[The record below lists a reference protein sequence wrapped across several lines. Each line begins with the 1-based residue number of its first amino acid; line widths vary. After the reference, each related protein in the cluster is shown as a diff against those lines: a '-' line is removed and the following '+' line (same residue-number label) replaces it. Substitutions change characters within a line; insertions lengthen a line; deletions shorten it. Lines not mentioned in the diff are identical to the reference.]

1 MRKKEKT
8 LQNSTENVEFP
19 SNIDSIE
26 TTNKHKKKGL
36 FSFALFKENIKSYW
50 GSWSIV
56 SLGNAILIIIVVMIL
71 SSLNINETKK
81 AMTGMFQ
88 NADTEETV
96 KTGVIGLYSSFK
108 EAGQTYETLTTSQK
122 TLINSLSTMYEQVNN
137 QNTLSTLRYVETTYK
152 RLYDVD
158 KNHENAKNNTVSL
171 VDVYLKNF
179 SSMNEEEKQLAKAIV
194 PYYIDEYY
202 ATMNDT
208 TATTKTRLINAIG
221 KYLVNS
227 VQNQYSLSD
236 ELANEIKDLVINS
249 INDYDKKV
257 SGITDANKKALIA
270 RQTATE
276 LTFEIIPLV
285 TDESLKEQTTYLIN
299 DLKNRYEERKES
311 FVGNVDKYYDQSVS
325 TSIID
330 VVVNTLEDYAYLN
343 YLPTYKVE
351 YITSVRGLPL
361 IKESTGTVDSNG
373 NIIYR
378 EVETNKYDPE
388 HFIKVSGTMGNASNM
403 LEKKN
408 KAIITGKE
416 YSQKEI
422 DQAKKEA
429 QTSISLSKTYL
440 ASFMNEFINRDSDN
454 KNAYFDGK
462 NIIDSAISEKSIEM
476 VIEQGKKTL
485 IDTYNSANNTLI
497 TNIEDIPSDFL
508 GMSSESIVNLLK
520 VYAVSGLSSY
530 QEMYK
535 EYSVKGY
542 DATETMLISMTLA
555 SKTVTGS
562 LPPALTDTL
571 SELGSMNTYGF
582 MVGVVAFGMACLLMP
597 LVYTIIL
604 ANGLVAEKVETG
616 SLAFTLATP
625 TKRNTF
631 VFTQAVYLIVS
642 EVASGIVLLLGAIL
656 SREVGIAIG
665 GTDFL
670 ESLLLTDIVK
680 FTLGSA
686 MVIIAM
692 SGICFLSSCIFNKTR
707 FAIGVGGGIN
717 IFFFICSILGLF
729 GSKAMPGAIRI
740 DSMNIFNYFTI
751 DNLYDG
757 LAAMNGDAIYW
768 IKLLGLVVITAV
780 TYNVGITYFNKKDLP
795 L

>member
-56 SLGNAILIIIVVMIL
+56 SLGNSILIIIVVMIL

-122 TLINSLSTMYEQVNN
+122 MLINSLSTMYEQVNN
-137 QNTLSTLRYVETTYK
+137 QNTLLTLKYVETTYK

-158 KNHENAKNNTVSL
+158 KNHENAKNNTVSV

-179 SSMNEEEKQLAKAIV
+179 SSMTEEEKQLAKDIV

-202 ATMNDT
+202 ATMNDST
-208 TATTKTRLINAIG
+208 VTTKTRLINAIR

-236 ELANEIKDLVINS
+236 EMANKIKDLVINS

-257 SGITDANKKALIA
+257 SGITDSNKKTLIA

-299 DLKNRYEERKES
+299 ELKNRYEERKES

-325 TSIID
+325 ASIID
-330 VVVNTLEDYAYLN
+330 VVVNTLEDFAYLN

-373 NIIYR
+373 NII
-378 EVETNKYDPE
+378 
-388 HFIKVSGTMGNASNM
+388 KVSGTMGNASNM

-416 YSQKEI
+416 YTQKEI

-429 QTSISLSKTYL
+429 QTSITLSKTYL
-440 ASFMNEFINRDSDN
+440 TSFMNEFINRDSDN

-535 EYSVKGY
+535 EYSTKGY

-571 SELGSMNTYGF
+571 TELGSMNTYGF

-631 VFTQAVYLIVS
+631 VFTQAVYLIIS

-670 ESLLLTDIVK
+670 ESLLLSDIIK
-680 FTLGSA
+680 FTLGSV

-757 LAAMNGDAIYW
+757 LAAMKGDVIYW
-768 IKLLGLVVITAV
+768 IKLLGLVAITAV

>member
-19 SNIDSIE
+19 SNINDIE

-122 TLINSLSTMYEQVNN
+122 MLISSLSTMYEQVNN

-152 RLYDVD
+152 RLYDID
-158 KNHENAKNNTVSL
+158 KNHENAKKNTVAL
-171 VDVYLKNF
+171 VDTYLNNF
-179 SSMNEEEKQLAKAIV
+179 SSMSNEEKELAKAIV
-194 PYYIDEYY
+194 PYYIDEYQ
-202 ATMNDT
+202 ATMNDST
-208 TATTKTRLINAIG
+208 VTTKTRLINAIG

-236 ELANEIKDLVINS
+236 EVANTIKDLVINS

-257 SGITDANKKALIA
+257 SGITDASKKTLIA
-270 RQTATE
+270 KQTATE

-299 DLKNRYEERKES
+299 DLKSRYEERKES

-325 TSIID
+325 ASIID

-416 YSQKEI
+416 YTQKEI

-429 QTSISLSKTYL
+429 QTSIALSKTYL
-440 ASFMNEFINRDSDN
+440 ISFMNEFINRDEDN

-508 GMSSESIVNLLK
+508 GMPSESIVNLLK

-530 QEMYK
+530 QEIYK
-535 EYSVKGY
+535 EYSTKGY

-571 SELGSMNTYGF
+571 TELGSMNTYGF

-656 SREVGIAIG
+656 AREVGIAIG

-670 ESLLLTDIVK
+670 ESLLLSDIIK

-740 DSMNIFNYFTI
+740 DSMDIFNYFTI

-768 IKLLGLVVITAV
+768 IKLLGLVAITAV

>member
-26 TTNKHKKKGL
+26 ITNKHKKKGL

-208 TATTKTRLINAIG
+208 TATAKTRLINAIG

-236 ELANEIKDLVINS
+236 EIANEIKDLVINS

-299 DLKNRYEERKES
+299 DLKSRYEERKES

-325 TSIID
+325 ASIID

-462 NIIDSAISEKSIEM
+462 NIVDSAISEKSIEM

-535 EYSVKGY
+535 EYSAKGY

-571 SELGSMNTYGF
+571 TELGSMNTYGF